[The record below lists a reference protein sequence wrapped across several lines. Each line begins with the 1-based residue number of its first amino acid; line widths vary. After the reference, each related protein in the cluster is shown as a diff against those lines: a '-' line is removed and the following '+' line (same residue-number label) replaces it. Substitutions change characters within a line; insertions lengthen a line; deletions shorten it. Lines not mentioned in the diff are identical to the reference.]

1 MNHLAFKR
9 KRIVGRP
16 RHIGPALIKS
26 PPRLWVEPTYIFT
39 GKEET
44 EIEVMDWE
52 KKVDGIDAFMMEPSR

>member
-9 KRIVGRP
+9 KRTVGRP
-16 RHIGPALIKS
+16 KHIGPALTKS
-26 PPRLWVEPTYIFT
+26 LLRLWVEPTDIFT

-52 KKVDGIDAFMMEPSR
+52 KKVDGIDAFMMEPS